1 MLLVTGPL
9 VALNFYFS
17 LYIQQSKS
25 RISIYCKILQINRFN
40 ALSENKSILWWIFHW
55 RLVSIYLFVLSQACV
70 NVATQLHQM
79 FLTYEHRKLSLLL
92 LKPLCAC
99 FIQNMLCCFFNIQ
112 IFLYKNVIISSS
124 SSSLRDI
131 NFNPPYVAMWEH
143 VKHNPINIS
152 ILALWFCGYLAQ
164 RTTVSD
170 YILTELLVHMWPC
183 SFITDVKDAILFQK
197 GQIIGLHHAKK
208 TTKEIS

>member
-55 RLVSIYLFVLSQACV
+55 GLVSIYLFVFISGLCECCNS
-70 NVATQLHQM
+70 VASDVPNLWTPQVVSFAFKAIVCM
-79 FLTYEHRKLSLLL
+79 FYPKYAVL
-92 LKPLCAC
+92 
-99 FIQNMLCCFFNIQ
+99 FFNIQ
-112 IFLYKNVIISSS
+112 IFLYKNLIISSS

-183 SFITDVKDAILFQK
+183 SIITDVKDAILFQK